1 VSALLSELAAMRA
14 SDPGA
19 KAVVFSS
26 WGRLLRLAGAAL
38 SDAGL
43 GHASLAGASP
53 AEREAALHSFLHDPA
68 CAVLTVGGGGG
79 ACGVVAAVVVWM
91 GGWGRG
97 AKGRALLRLL
107 LRVVTERC
115 RKEGLEGSRAWH
127 LQSSARVDLGADG
140 CAPPPPT
147 PLLIKV
153 MMSTAGGAAGLT
165 LTVAT
170 TAFILEPSLNPGVE
184 SQAAARI
191 WRLGQV
197 GGGRL
202 RPPARLLPAC
212 AVVSDPGSE

>member
-1 VSALLSELAAMRA
+1 
-14 SDPGA
+14 
-19 KAVVFSS
+19 
-26 WGRLLRLAGAAL
+26 
-38 SDAGL
+38 
-43 GHASLAGASP
+43 
-53 AEREAALHSFLHDPA
+53 
-68 CAVLTVGGGGG
+68 
-79 ACGVVAAVVVWM
+79 
-91 GGWGRG
+91 
-97 AKGRALLRLL
+97 
-107 LRVVTERC
+107 
-115 RKEGLEGSRAWH
+115 
-127 LQSSARVDLGADG
+127 
-140 CAPPPPT
+140 
-147 PLLIKV
+147 